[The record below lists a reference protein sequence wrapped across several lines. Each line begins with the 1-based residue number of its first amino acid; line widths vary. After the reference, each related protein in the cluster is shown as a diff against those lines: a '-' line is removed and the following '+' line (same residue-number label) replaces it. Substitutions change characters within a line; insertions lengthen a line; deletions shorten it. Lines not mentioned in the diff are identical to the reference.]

1 VALTEL
7 IDTLLDGH
15 HLEGAQLLRVLELL
29 HVQGSQTG
37 VVKASGH
44 DPERIAH
51 EDLVHPM
58 AGHQVGGGQLHIVPR
73 VRGRDGEHVVLDIRQ
88 KMMGLEERQGKRVKP
103 EQPKQ

>member
-7 IDTLLDGH
+7 IDSLLDGH
-15 HLEGAQLLRVLELL
+15 HLKGAQLLRVLELL

-51 EDLVHPM
+51 EDLVYPM
-58 AGHQVGGGQLHIVPR
+58 TRHQVGGGQLHVVPR
-73 VRGRDGEHVVLDIRQ
+73 VCGRDGEHVVLDIRQ
-88 KMMGLEERQGKRVKP
+88 
-103 EQPKQ
+103 